1 MLPAK
6 SGVNTGATDLAEEN
20 TSLFDYVHDNNFCLV
35 VSLLVLFFGMLVINL
50 VSLIFLLNKPCYS
63 LGVSK
68 CLHPMFSSQGLPDSY
83 WVILQFPIR
92 KAVD

>member
-35 VSLLVLFFGMLVINL
+35 VSLLVLFFGMLVINI

-63 LGVSK
+63 LGEVK
-68 CLHPMFSSQGLPDSY
+68 CLHRMFSSQGS
-83 WVILQFPIR
+83 
-92 KAVD
+92 